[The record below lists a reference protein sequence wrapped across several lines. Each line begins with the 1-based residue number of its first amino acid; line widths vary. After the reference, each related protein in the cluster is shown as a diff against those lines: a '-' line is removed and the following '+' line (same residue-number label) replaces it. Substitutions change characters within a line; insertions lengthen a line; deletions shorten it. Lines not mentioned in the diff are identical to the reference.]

1 MEQFLEQKFSV
12 NSLLK
17 TLKYLL
23 PLHSAGRNQAARVR
37 AVHVMLL
44 LNVLLARMEFL
55 IFLYPFLITQHSFL
69 EAKSLNPTNSYH
81 P

>member
-12 NSLLK
+12 HSLLK

-23 PLHSAGRNQAARVR
+23 PLHSAGRNQAARER

-44 LNVLLARMEFL
+44 LNVLLARIEFP
-55 IFLYPFLITQHSFL
+55 IFSSPFLITQHSL
-69 EAKSLNPTNSYH
+69 LGAKSLNTENSYH